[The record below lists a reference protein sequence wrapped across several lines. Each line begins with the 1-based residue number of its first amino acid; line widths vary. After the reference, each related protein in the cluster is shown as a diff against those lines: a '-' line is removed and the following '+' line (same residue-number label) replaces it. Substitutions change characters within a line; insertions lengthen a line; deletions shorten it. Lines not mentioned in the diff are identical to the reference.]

1 MGFFDD
7 LAARVNEVVPEGIRN
22 DIGGYLQARVVD
34 PVVKIGQPATGNLSA
49 EQIAAGQRGGAV
61 PVAAPAAP
69 ASATMNASVQ
79 SAFASIKPHMTLILI
94 GVAGVAV
101 VMLLARKARK

>member
-49 EQIAAGQRGGAV
+49 EQLAAGQRGGAV
-61 PVAAPAAP
+61 AVASPS
-69 ASATMNASVQ
+69 ASAASTMNASAR
-79 SAFASIKPHMTLILI
+79 SAFDSIKPHMTLILI

-101 VMLLARKARK
+101 VMLMARKARK